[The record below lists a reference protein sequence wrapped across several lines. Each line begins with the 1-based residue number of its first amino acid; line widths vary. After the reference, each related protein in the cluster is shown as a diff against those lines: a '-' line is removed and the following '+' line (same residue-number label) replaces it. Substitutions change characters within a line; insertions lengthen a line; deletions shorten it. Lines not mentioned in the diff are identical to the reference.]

1 MSAARTS
8 ILLAGLGVLA
18 CMCALAQVPTPSATA
33 ATEEAPLAN
42 AEPPHT
48 APLAAED
55 LSAFLDGMLPA
66 AMAAGDIAGATVVV
80 VQDDHVLLTKAYGL
94 SDVKKHTPVSASY
107 TLFRPGSIS
116 KLFTWTAVMQ
126 LVEQG
131 KLDLDTDVNQYLDFR
146 VTGLGGK
153 PITLRHLMT
162 HTPGFEEGLK
172 DLLIKD
178 PKAMLSLETVM
189 KANTPRAINP
199 PGAVP
204 AYSNYG
210 AGLAGYIVQRTSGM
224 PFEAYVEEKIFA
236 PLQMSASTFRQPVP
250 KSLQPRLSEG
260 YIEASGEVVTFEYC
274 PESPAGA
281 LSTTAPDMA
290 NFMLAHLNGG
300 YLPTLG
306 ESSRILKPET
316 VEKMHA
322 TANRPAQGIDAMA
335 LGFYEQNRNGY
346 RAIAHGGDLIAFHSD
361 LLLIPAAR
369 VGIFM
374 SFNSIGRNRATYTLR
389 TALTEGFMDRYFPRA
404 QPLPAAPKV
413 SDASKERAAE
423 VASHTYELSRRA
435 ETNLFSL
442 LYMTGQSGASVTEKG
457 TLLFD
462 ALLGPN
468 DKPREFEEVTPWMWR
483 EAHGEMR
490 LAAVRNDDGSI
501 RWMVPDGYGPIFVF
515 QPVPG
520 WRSKTWLQP
529 VIVVSAAVVTLG
541 SLIWLV
547 GGVRRL
553 VARWRK
559 KSASAAGN
567 AGAAVRSRWIL
578 GSRLAGLSA
587 LVFVLFLGTM
597 LVMFSGNSLWILT
610 SAAVPFVRLV
620 QLAALLATI
629 GAIVSVLAAAWSW
642 SAGVDTRWRSVGR
655 TLVALSCVALAYVA
669 VMFHFLTPTLRY

>member
-1 MSAARTS
+1 MFAARVLVLIAS
-8 ILLAGLGVLA
+8 IGLLASTA
-18 CMCALAQVPTPSATA
+18 ALAQVPTPSAKEAGPLTS
-33 ATEEAPLAN
+33 EEPA
-42 AEPPHT
+42 HT
-48 APLAAED
+48 ATLTSQD
-55 LSAFLDGMLPA
+55 LSAYLDGILPS
-66 AMAAGDIAGATVVV
+66 AMATGDIAGATVVV
-80 VQDDHVLLTKAYGL
+80 VQEDHVLLAKAYGV
-94 SDVKKHTPVSASY
+94 SDVKKHTPVSASQ

-116 KLFTWTAVMQ
+116 KLFTWTALMQ
-126 LVEQG
+126 LVEAG
-131 KLDLDTDVNQYLDFR
+131 KVDLDADVNQYLDFHID
-146 VTGLGGK
+146 GYGGK

-178 PKAMLSLETVM
+178 PKAMISLETAI
-189 KANTPRAINP
+189 KANTPRAIYP

-210 AGLAGYIVQRTSGM
+210 AGLAGYIIQRVSGM
-224 PFEAYVEEKIFA
+224 PFETYVEQKIFA

-250 KSLQPRLSEG
+250 QALQSRLSQG
-260 YIEASGEVVTFEYC
+260 YIQASSDPVTFEYC

-290 NFMLAHLNGG
+290 HFMLAHLNGG
-300 YLPTLG
+300 SLPTLG

-316 VEKMHA
+316 VDKMHA
-322 TANRPAQGIDAMA
+322 AANHPAEGIDAMA
-335 LGFYEQNRNGY
+335 LGFYEQNRNGF

-374 SFNSIGRNRATYTLR
+374 SFNSVGRNRATYALR

-404 QPLPAAPKV
+404 QPLPAAPKA
-413 SDASKERAAE
+413 SDSSKMHAE
-423 VASHTYELSRRA
+423 HVAGHSYELSRRA
-435 ETNLFSL
+435 DTNLFSL
-442 LYMTGQSGASVTEKG
+442 LYMTGQTGAQVTEKG

-462 ALLGPN
+462 ALLGLN

-483 EAHGEMR
+483 EVHGEMR
-490 LAAVRNDDGSI
+490 LAAVLNGDGSI

-520 WRSKTWLQP
+520 WRSKAWLQP
-529 VIVVSAAVVTLG
+529 VIVTSAALVTLG

-547 GGVRRL
+547 GGVRRR

-559 KSASAAGN
+559 VPAGST
-567 AGAAVRSRWIL
+567 AVIPRSRWIL
-578 GSRLAGLSA
+578 ASRLASVAA
-587 LVFVLFLGTM
+587 LVFVLFLVAM
-597 LVMFSGNSLWILT
+597 LIMFSGESLWILT
-610 SAAVPFVRLV
+610 SAAVPFIRLV

-629 GAIVSVLAAAWSW
+629 GAVVSVLAAAWSW
-642 SAGVDTRWRSVGR
+642 RSGIDSRWRSIGR
-655 TLVALSCVALAYVA
+655 TLLALSCVSLAYVA
-669 VMFHFLTPTLRY
+669 IAFHFLTPVLRY